1 MTDLRRDSR
10 LIGYGL
16 IAGLLI
22 AAVVWAYLSIKPSLP
37 SIESAPSKDLVK
49 VNKEI
54 LNCIPV
60 VVYKDKAKDKLGL
73 PSAVVAAPEQRVLGA
88 TQVNPNERP
97 TTVSA
102 VFNTTSGETTFYQR
116 LDPLP
121 WLDFNRRATLG
132 VAYGFKNDHDGAAIR
147 VYGKLELLQI
157 KALKAGLMGD
167 VDNARGWFGG
177 GYAEA
182 SSY

>member
-1 MTDLRRDSR
+1 MNTITSHSIA
-10 LIGYGL
+10 LILGGA
-16 IAGLLI
+16 IVAGVCGFNTL
-22 AAVVWAYLSIKPSLP
+22 KKSLP
-37 SIESAPSKDLVK
+37 SIPSPPSKDLAK
-49 VNKEI
+49 VDKEI
-54 LNCIPV
+54 LKCLPV
-60 VVYKDKAKDKLGL
+60 VVYKDRAKDKLGL
-73 PSAVVAAPEQRVLGA
+73 PTAVVADTEQRVLGA
-88 TQVNPNERP
+88 TQVKPNERP

-102 VFNTTSGETTFYQR
+102 VLNIVNGETAFYQR

-121 WLDFNRRATLG
+121 WLAFNRRATLG

-147 VYGKLELLQI
+147 VYGKLELLKI